1 MQFRKTTA
9 LMFFGFFL
17 ASFWAIGEAKE
28 PPKQGPTDIRK
39 LVKVRPGLNVPE
51 DVIMRLVGK
60 IVEDND
66 NLTADFA
73 GGNFIDVAKRLDK
86 RGTSLVTH
94 KYEKM
99 SGKDSAAFWR
109 DSAMGGATLAPVVD
123 AIYITD
129 VVGTQTVEV
138 CLPDVKTSALTAQRI
153 TYNYVASVTQEFHV
167 IEAGAAKHN
176 ATSFGGQVYRHQDTC
191 IWE

>member
-1 MQFRKTTA
+1 
-9 LMFFGFFL
+9 MFFGFFL

-66 NLTADFA
+66 NLTADFG
-73 GGNFIDVAKRLDK
+73 GGNFIDVAKRLGK
-86 RGTSLVTH
+86 RGTSLLTH
-94 KYEKM
+94 DYEKM
-99 SGKDSAAFWR
+99 PGNDSAGFWR
-109 DSAMGGATLAPVVD
+109 DSAKGGAILAPVVD

-129 VVGTQTVEV
+129 VVGRRTVEV
-138 CLPDVKTSALTAQRI
+138 CLADAKTGALAPQRL
-153 TYNYVASVTQEFHV
+153 TYDYVAAVTQEFHV
-167 IEAGAAKHN
+167 IERGAATHN